1 VRVIIAGG
9 GTGGLAAAIALR
21 KAGLEPLVLEQAPA
35 FTAIGAGLGLYAN
48 AMKALTYLGADAY
61 WRQNAARIDVSEQR
75 ALNDGEIITA
85 SSLEPRAVKYGE
97 PYYCGHRADLMT
109 SLLMA
114 LPPECVRTGS
124 RVVAFDETARDVR
137 VELAGGEE
145 IRADLLVGADGVRSA
160 TRKQLM
166 GERAARFTG
175 VVVWRGLIP
184 RERVPS
190 RYHAKIM
197 AWFGPRRH
205 VLLYPLRHD
214 RHDGGVYSLSAFVPA
229 AEVHRESWT
238 ASGDVADLH
247 ASLAD
252 ACPAVRDLLALM
264 DQALITGIYFRDPLG
279 SWGTDRVTLLGD
291 AAHPAPP
298 SAGQG
303 AGMALEDAVMLAACL
318 RRAGPGNE
326 PAALREYASR
336 RQPRTARMLES
347 SRVNLR
353 NSQTSDPVQV
363 RARNGY
369 YRGLERLS
377 PAGPPMQEWL
387 LAHDP
392 VAAAVQSAAEFEQ
405 NLLGAGNPMRRPQ
418 ARQAFDLWRTALTG
432 EHRAA
437 GWLGERRGYA
447 QFLRGRLHR
456 ANPSGP
462 SWPITP
468 ISCDGTP
475 ALQVGGP
482 PRDGAPVVLHLHGG
496 GYSMGSAELAA
507 PLAGRLAEAVGGWS
521 LVPDYRLAPEH
532 PFPAASIDV
541 LAAYRWLARRY
552 PQAPILVSGECAG
565 GGLALGLALALR
577 DSGHPDTRMPAG
589 IHVVSPF
596 CDLALPPEDLGPAA
610 DSDPWLSRIALI
622 QLAACYIHDADPG
635 RAQLSPARADLSG
648 LPPLLIQAAEPEA
661 LFPSARRLADQ
672 ARRAGVPVTF
682 SPVADSVHS
691 FVLFDFLPETDRA
704 LAEFAAFAQ
713 AVRARLGR
721 PPDGDH
727 RRKRDHGQGDGH
739 DEGGAEVAERLRAE
753 SDRDDRHRQPYV
765 GEHEVR
771 GDDLTTRL
779 RRGEPVGR
787 GQAAH
792 ENGAD
797 RDSADHRRG
806 QEQGHRRGRE
816 AGDDQGERR
825 QEHRQPGQYH
835 RPGRQPGPAQ
845 LDAGGHGEGQEDHR
859 PRDRV
864 AGVVQHP
871 DEEGRDKR
879 AEQPQQGERGEAGA
893 PGRDERGPALLR
905 DTKAAE
911 PEGQR
916 GTRAHRLRHD
926 QQAEPGRGHQPELDH
941 ERKHRRIGR
950 VLGQQARQQRSE
962 SESAQVGG
970 RRYQRGTAP
979 CTGPRRLG
987 QRGGGRAG
995 HQPG

>member
-75 ALNDGEIITA
+75 GLNDDEVITA
-85 SSLEPRAVKYGE
+85 SSLEPRAAKYGE

-109 SLLMA
+109 SLLTA

-124 RVVAFDETARDVR
+124 RVVAFEETARDVR

-160 TRKQLM
+160 TRKRLM
-166 GERAARFTG
+166 GEREARFTG
-175 VVVWRGLIP
+175 VVVWRGLIA
-184 RERVPS
+184 RERVAS
-190 RYHAKIM
+190 RYDAKIM

-214 RHDGGVYSLSAFVPA
+214 RHAGSVYSLSAFVPV
-229 AEVHRESWT
+229 AEVNRESWT

-252 ACPAVRDLLALM
+252 ACPAVQDLLAQM
-264 DQALITGIYFRDPLG
+264 DQALITGIYFRDPLE

-326 PAALREYASR
+326 PAALREYAFR

-353 NSQTSDPVQV
+353 NSQASDPVQV

-392 VAAAVQSAAEFEQ
+392 VAAAVRSPAEFEQ
-405 NLLGAGNPMRRPQ
+405 DLVAAGNPLRRPQ
-418 ARQAFDLWRTALTG
+418 ARRAYDLWRTALTG

-447 QFLRGRLHR
+447 EFLRGRLR
-456 ANPSGP
+456 PASPSGP
-462 SWPITP
+462 SAPL
-468 ISCDGTP
+468 SCDGTP
-475 ALQVGGP
+475 ALQVGRP
-482 PRDGAPVVLHLHGG
+482 LPDAAPVVLHLHGG

-521 LVPDYRLAPEH
+521 LVPDYRLAPEY
-532 PFPAASIDV
+532 PFPAALHDV
-541 LAAYRWLARRY
+541 VAVYQWLAREY
-552 PQAPILVSGECAG
+552 PQAPILLSGECAG
-565 GGLALGLALALR
+565 GGLALSLALALR
-577 DSGHPDTRMPAG
+577 DAGDPDTRMPAG

-596 CDLALPPEDLGPAA
+596 CDLSLPPEDLGPAA

-622 QLAACYIHDADPG
+622 QLAACYIHGADPLQ
-635 RAQLSPARADLSG
+635 APVSPSRADLSG

-661 LFPSARRLADQ
+661 LFASARRLADQ
-672 ARRAGVPVTF
+672 ARSCGVAVTF

-704 LAEFAAFAQ
+704 LAEFAAFAR
-713 AVRARLGR
+713 AVRGLRGR
-721 PPDGDH
+721 PADGGHRCQRDDREGDGDD
-727 RRKRDHGQGDGH
+727 K
-739 DEGGAEVAERLRAE
+739 GGAEVAERLRAE
-753 SDRDDRHRQPYV
+753 SDGNDGHRQADV
-765 GEHEVR
+765 GEHEVGR
-771 GDDLTTRL
+771 DDLAARL

-806 QEQGHRRGRE
+806 QEQGHRRGRDT
-816 AGDDQGERR
+816 GDDQGERR

-835 RPGRQPGPAQ
+835 RPGRQPGPA
-845 LDAGGHGEGQEDHR
+845 
-859 PRDRV
+859 
-864 AGVVQHP
+864 
-871 DEEGRDKR
+871 
-879 AEQPQQGERGEAGA
+879 
-893 PGRDERGPALLR
+893 
-905 DTKAAE
+905 
-911 PEGQR
+911 
-916 GTRAHRLRHD
+916 
-926 QQAEPGRGHQPELDH
+926 
-941 ERKHRRIGR
+941 
-950 VLGQQARQQRSE
+950 
-962 SESAQVGG
+962 
-970 RRYQRGTAP
+970 
-979 CTGPRRLG
+979 
-987 QRGGGRAG
+987 
-995 HQPG
+995 